1 MGRKRQQ
8 GLKLKQ
14 HIQRELTKP
23 EGLEEGAP
31 DWSTPCQCCDEV
43 PTVHPTRLCGP
54 CCFGDAHTAGGN
66 W

>member
-1 MGRKRQQ
+1 MSRKR
-8 GLKLKQ
+8 
-14 HIQRELTKP
+14 R
-23 EGLEEGAP
+23 EGAAFKAEVRTDVDP
-31 DWSTPCQCCDEV
+31 ATTLQEGDADWSTPCSSCDEI